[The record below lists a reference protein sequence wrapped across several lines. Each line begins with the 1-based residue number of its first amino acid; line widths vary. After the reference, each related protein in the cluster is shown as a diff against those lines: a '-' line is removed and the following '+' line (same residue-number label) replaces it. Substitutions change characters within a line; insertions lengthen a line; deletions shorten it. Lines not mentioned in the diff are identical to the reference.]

1 VTVRRDTRLRAAT
14 ALLLAPA
21 LLGACTSTGDGTG
34 PQPSPAPVATG
45 PASPTASAA
54 GHHVEI
60 IVTTP
65 STEALDISYGIG
77 AGPANFHHVTGVT
90 SPWTVK
96 QDTPAYVAL
105 IDLGAA
111 VDGNPLPVTC
121 VLVFDGKVVDQNTG
135 SGAIGCHY
143 VPPVSA
149 G

>member
-65 STEALDISYGIG
+65 STKTLDIDYGIG
-77 AGPANFHHVTGVT
+77 AGDDHKVTGVT
-90 SPWTVK
+90 SPWTLR
-96 QDTPAYVAL
+96 QDTPAHVATM
-105 IDLGAA
+105 GVAA
-111 VDGNPLPVTC
+111 VVDGNPLPVTC
-121 VLVFDGKVVDQNTG
+121 VLVFDGKVVDQHTD
-135 SGAIGCHY
+135 SGAAGCQY